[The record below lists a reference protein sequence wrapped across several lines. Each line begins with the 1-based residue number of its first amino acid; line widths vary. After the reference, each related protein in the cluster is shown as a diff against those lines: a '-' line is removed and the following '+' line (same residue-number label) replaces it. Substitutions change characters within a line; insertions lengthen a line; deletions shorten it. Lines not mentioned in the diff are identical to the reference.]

1 MSKKEK
7 PVKIKRS
14 KTTFGNTERNRKIRT
29 TVIWAVAL
37 VLVFAGAFFLA
48 KPTMNLIS
56 NLIEKARENNVTS
69 SVSGE
74 VDNSLPENPDGEETQ
89 SYLGTPHTAVTAD
102 ISSLQSTEMV
112 IAFAKSLQDQNVKEV
127 ILVVKDESGLFY
139 YNSAFATSDD
149 AKASLQVDPSEIV
162 SIFHEHDIA
171 VTAAI
176 YAYQDPLAALANAE
190 WAVQYNGSGGG
201 RWYDNDPANGGK
213 PWLNP
218 YATEVQNYVVNIVK
232 ELADLKFDHVI
243 VRAVQYPA
251 VAGLGL
257 TAYGPTESTM
267 TRDEALRT
275 VVTKLNAVG
284 AEKGMVVSVEYPLF
298 AVQEEN
304 LVSYIANPITFGQNS
319 MVITMPAMNNGEI
332 WTEAE
337 LKAIIDTAKAQG
349 IDDVAI
355 YFTDIAAG
363 DANAATLRSLA
374 LNAGCSMVLFG

>member
-1 MSKKEK
+1 MPKKER
-7 PVKIKRS
+7 PMKIKRS

-29 TVIWAVAL
+29 TVIWVVAL
-37 VLVFAGAFFLA
+37 VLVFAAAFFLA

-56 NLIEKARENNVTS
+56 NLIEKARENNVSS

-74 VDNSLPENPDGEETQ
+74 SGESLPEDPDGETP
-89 SYLGTPHTAVTAD
+89 SNYMDAPHTAITAD
-102 ISSLQSTEMV
+102 ISSLQNTEMV
-112 IAFAKSLQDQNVKEV
+112 IAFAKSLKDQNIKEV
-127 ILVVKDESGLFY
+127 ILVVKDENGLFY
-139 YNSAFATSDD
+139 YDSAFITSDD
-149 AKASLQVDPSEIV
+149 AKAGMQISPSEIV

-176 YAYQDPLAALANAE
+176 YAYRDPLAAIANAE

-218 YATEVQNYVVNIVK
+218 YSTEAQNYVVNIVK

-243 VRAVQYPA
+243 VRAIQYPA

-284 AEKGMVVSVEYPLF
+284 TEKGMMVSVEYPLS
-298 AVQEEN
+298 AIQEEN
-304 LVSYIANPITFGQNS
+304 LVSYIANPATFGENS
-319 MVITMPAMNNGEI
+319 LVITVPALNNGVI
-332 WTEAE
+332 WTEEE
-337 LKAIIDTAKAQG
+337 LKAVINAAKAQG
-349 IDDVAI
+349 VKDVSI
-355 YFTDIAAG
+355 YFTDIAEG

-374 LNAGCSMVLFG
+374 LKAGCSMVLFG